1 NNLNQQSTVTI
12 SAPPT
17 VSSSSTASA
26 AQRAYAA
33 YSNRTSTS

>member
-1 NNLNQQSTVTI
+1 NNTNQQSTVTI

-17 VSSSSTASA
+17 VSSSTASA

-33 YSNRTSTS
+33 YSNRTSIS

>member
-1 NNLNQQSTVTI
+1 NNTNQPSTVTI

-17 VSSSSTASA
+17 VSSSTASA